1 MIRFTSTSSAQISP
15 TRINPRRLS
24 VTNEGPG
31 RIYILEGS
39 VPASATDY
47 TVWLD
52 ANQYWEQPPG
62 YIGPV
67 QAIFA
72 AAGTAMVAETTSM
85 DRVP

>member
-15 TRINPRRLS
+15 TRNQPRRLS

-31 RIYILEGS
+31 RLYILEAS
-39 VPASATDY
+39 VPATTTDY

-52 ANQYWEQPPG
+52 ANQYWEQPAG
-62 YIGPV
+62 YFGPV

-72 AAGTAMVAETTSM
+72 AAGTAMVSETTSM